1 MALGTDNLRVKENIR
16 HSMAILA
23 LGINHATAPIAL
35 RERVAFAPERTPA
48 ALRDLSTMPGVGAA
62 AILSTCNRTELY
74 VDHEPG
80 AEHHALDWLE
90 RFHGFSRSEL
100 HTSTYRYQDEHAV
113 RHVFRVAT
121 GLDSLVVGEPQILG
135 QLKQA
140 YRIAQ
145 EAHTLSGPL
154 EQLLQR
160 SFSVAKNVRTETRL
174 GANAVSVAYAAVRLA
189 AQVFD
194 EMPRRQALLVGAGE
208 TIELVAR
215 HLLGA
220 GVRRTIVVNRTLER
234 ARSLAD
240 RIGGQ
245 AARLADLDTHL
256 VDCDILVTATH
267 GSEPVIRA
275 DAVKRAFTERRRRP
289 LFAVDLGVPRNI
301 DAAVGDLDDVY
312 LYTVDDLR
320 SVVEEGLRG
329 RREAAAQAES
339 MVALHVEE
347 FMAWWRERAAASTIV
362 SMRRRAEQARSD
374 VLDRA
379 LKRLQ
384 HGASPEQA
392 LEFLSHTLTNRLL
405 HRPTVGLRSA
415 AALGDEEFLE
425 FATRLL
431 ALEPLNSGE

>member
-1 MALGTDNLRVKENIR
+1 
-16 HSMAILA
+16 MAILA
-23 LGINHATAPIAL
+23 LGINHATAPVAL
-35 RERVAFAPERTPA
+35 RERVAFAPEHTPG
-48 ALRDLSTMPGVGAA
+48 ALRDLQALPGVEAA

-80 AEHHALDWLE
+80 AEDHALDWLE
-90 RFHGFSRSEL
+90 RFHGVARAEL
-100 HTSTYRYQDEHAV
+100 IPVTYRYQDAQAV

-145 EAHTLSGPL
+145 DAHTLSGPL

-189 AQVFD
+189 TQVFD
-194 EMPRRQALLVGAGE
+194 EMPRRHAVLVGAGE

-215 HLLGA
+215 HLVGA
-220 GVRRTIVVNRTLER
+220 GVRRMVVVNRTLER
-234 ARSLAD
+234 ARALAD
-240 RIGGQ
+240 QIGGQ
-245 AARLADLDTHL
+245 AARLADLEAHL
-256 VDCDILVTATH
+256 ADCDILVTAV
-267 GSEPVIRA
+267 GGNEPVVQTA
-275 DAVKRAFTERRRRP
+275 ALKRAFAGRRRRP

-301 DAAVGDLDDVY
+301 EPSVGDLDDIY

-320 SVVEEGLRG
+320 AVVEDGLRG

-339 MVALHVEE
+339 MVTLHVDE
-347 FMAWWRERAAASTIV
+347 FMSWWRERAAASTIV
-362 SMRRRAEQARSD
+362 ALRQRAERARAE
-374 VLDRA
+374 VLERA
-379 LKRLQ
+379 LKHLR
-384 HGASPEQA
+384 HGATPEESLA
-392 LEFLSHTLTNRLL
+392 FLSHALTNRLL

-415 AALGDEEFLE
+415 AALGDEEFIEL
-425 FATRLL
+425 ATRLL
-431 ALEPLNSGE
+431 ALEGNE

>member
-1 MALGTDNLRVKENIR
+1 
-16 HSMAILA
+16 MAILA
-23 LGINHATAPIAL
+23 LGINHATAPVSL
-35 RERVAFAPERTPA
+35 RERVAFAPERTPE
-48 ALRDLSTMPGVGAA
+48 ALHDLRMLPGVGAA

-80 AEHHALDWLE
+80 TELQALQWLE
-90 RFHGFSRSEL
+90 RFHGFRPSEL
-100 HTSTYRYQDEHAV
+100 HAASYRYQDVQAV

-121 GLDSLVVGEPQILG
+121 GLDSLVIGEPQILG

-145 EAHTLSGPL
+145 DARTLSGPL

-160 SFSVAKNVRTETRL
+160 SFSVAKTVRTETRL
-174 GANAVSVAYAAVRLA
+174 GANAVSVAFAAVRLA
-189 AQVFD
+189 TQVFD
-194 EMPRRQALLVGAGE
+194 EMPRRQVVLVGAGE

-220 GVRRTIVVNRTLER
+220 GVRRTTVVNRTIER
-234 ARSLAD
+234 ARALAD

-245 AARLADLDTHL
+245 AARLSELDTHL
-256 VDCDILVTATH
+256 QDCDILVTATH

-275 DAVKRAFTERRRRP
+275 DALRQAFVGRRRRP

-301 DAAVGDLDDVY
+301 EAAVAELPDVY

-320 SVVEEGLRG
+320 QVVEEGMRG

-339 MVALHVEE
+339 MVTLHVEE
-347 FMAWWRERAAASTIV
+347 FMSWWRERAAASTIV
-362 SMRRRAEQARSD
+362 NMRRRADQARAD
-374 VLDRA
+374 VLERA
-379 LKRLQ
+379 RRYLRQ
-384 HGASPEQA
+384 GATPEQA
-392 LEFLSHTLTNRLL
+392 LEYLSQALTNRLL

-415 AALGDEEFLE
+415 AALGDEESLE
-425 FATRLL
+425 FASRLL
-431 ALEPLNSGE
+431 ALEPLDGN

>member
-1 MALGTDNLRVKENIR
+1 
-16 HSMAILA
+16 MAILA

-35 RERVAFAPERTPA
+35 RERVAFAPERTPE
-48 ALRDLSTMPGVGAA
+48 ALRDLSMLPGVGAA

-80 AEHHALDWLE
+80 AEQSALDWLE
-90 RFHGFSRSEL
+90 RFHGFARSEL
-100 HTSTYRYQDEHAV
+100 HTATYRYQDEHAV

-140 YRIAQ
+140 YRLAQ
-145 EAHTLSGPL
+145 DARTLSGPL

-194 EMPRRQALLVGAGE
+194 EMPKRQALLVGAGE

-234 ARSLAD
+234 ARALAD

-245 AARLADLDTHL
+245 AARLSDLDTHL
-256 VDCDILVTATH
+256 ADCDILVTATH
-267 GSEPVIRA
+267 GNDPVIRA
-275 DAVKRAFTERRRRP
+275 QAVKRAFAGRRRRP

-301 DAAVGDLDDVY
+301 EAAVGELDDVY

-320 SVVEEGLRG
+320 NVVEEGLRG

-347 FMAWWRERAAASTIV
+347 FMSWWRERAAASTIV
-362 SMRRRAEQARSD
+362 SMRRRADQARHD
-374 VLDRA
+374 VLERA
-379 LKRLQ
+379 LKRLHQ
-384 HGASPEQA
+384 GATPEQA

-425 FATRLL
+425 FASRLL
-431 ALEPLNSGE
+431 ALEPLSSSE

>member
-1 MALGTDNLRVKENIR
+1 
-16 HSMAILA
+16 MAILA

-35 RERVAFAPERTPA
+35 RERVAFAPERTPD
-48 ALRDLSTMPGVGAA
+48 ALRDLRALPGVGAA
-62 AILSTCNRTELY
+62 AILSTCNRTEVY

-80 AEHHALDWLE
+80 AEQKALTWLE
-90 RFHGFSRSEL
+90 RFHGLDPAEL
-100 HTSTYRYQDEHAV
+100 HPATYRYQDAQAV

-145 EAHTLSGPL
+145 DARTLSGPL

-160 SFSVAKNVRTETRL
+160 SFSVAKTVRTETRL

-189 AQVFD
+189 TQVFD
-194 EMPRRQALLVGAGE
+194 EMPKRQALLVGAGE

-215 HLLGA
+215 HLVGA
-220 GVRRTIVVNRTLER
+220 GVRRTLVVNRTLER
-234 ARSLAD
+234 AHALAD

-245 AARLADLDTHL
+245 AARLADLETHL

-267 GSEPVIRA
+267 GNDPVVRS
-275 DAVKRAFTERRRRP
+275 DMVRRAFAGRRRRP

-301 DAAVGDLDDVY
+301 EASVGDLDDVY
-312 LYTVDDLR
+312 LYSVDDLR
-320 SVVEEGLRG
+320 GIVEEGLRG

-339 MVALHVEE
+339 MVTLHVEE
-347 FMAWWRERAAASTIV
+347 FMAWWRERSAASAII
-362 SMRRRAEQARSD
+362 SMRQRAEQARAD
-374 VLDRA
+374 VLERA
-379 LKRLQ
+379 RKRLR
-384 HGASPEQA
+384 HGDTPEQA
-392 LEFLSHTLTNRLL
+392 LEFLANTLTNRLL

-415 AALGDEEFLE
+415 AAVGDEEFLE
-425 FATRLL
+425 FASRLL
-431 ALEPLNSGE
+431 ALEAVSGE

>member
-1 MALGTDNLRVKENIR
+1 
-16 HSMAILA
+16 MAILA
-23 LGINHATAPIAL
+23 LGINHATAPVAL
-35 RERVAFAPERTPA
+35 RERVAFAPDSTPT
-48 ALRDLSTMPGVGAA
+48 ALRDLQALPGVEAA

-80 AEHHALDWLE
+80 AELRALEWLE
-90 RFHGFSRSEL
+90 RFHGLARAEL
-100 HTSTYRYQDEHAV
+100 ASVTYRYQDAQAV

-140 YRIAQ
+140 YRLAQ
-145 EAHTLSGPL
+145 DARTLSGPL

-160 SFSVAKNVRTETRL
+160 SFSVAKTVRTETRL

-189 AQVFD
+189 TQVFD
-194 EMPRRQALLVGAGE
+194 EMPRRQAVLVGAGE

-220 GVRRTIVVNRTLER
+220 GVRRTVVVNRTLER
-234 ARSLAD
+234 ARALAD

-245 AARLADLDTHL
+245 AARLSELDAHL
-256 VDCDILVTATH
+256 ADCDILVTATH
-267 GSEPVIRA
+267 GAEPVVQA
-275 DAVKRAFTERRRRP
+275 AALKRAFAGRRRRP

-301 DAAVGDLDDVY
+301 DAAVADLDDVY

-320 SVVEEGLRG
+320 AVVEEGLRG

-339 MVALHVEE
+339 MVSLHVDE
-347 FMAWWRERAAASTIV
+347 FMGWWRERAASSMIV
-362 SMRRRAEQARSD
+362 AMRQRADHARAD

-379 LKRLQ
+379 LKRLR
-384 HGASPEQA
+384 HGDTPEQA
-392 LEFLSHTLTNRLL
+392 LEFLSHALCNRLL
-405 HRPTVGLRSA
+405 HRPTVALRTA
-415 AALGDEEFLE
+415 AANGDEDYLDW
-425 FATRLL
+425 ATRFWSND
-431 ALEPLNSGE
+431 ADSSEPR

>member
-1 MALGTDNLRVKENIR
+1 
-16 HSMAILA
+16 MAILA
-23 LGINHATAPIAL
+23 LGINHATAPVAL
-35 RERVAFAPERTPA
+35 RERVAFAPEHTPE
-48 ALRDLSTMPGVGAA
+48 ALRNLQALPGVEAA

-80 AEHHALDWLE
+80 AEEHALDWLE
-90 RFHGFSRSEL
+90 RFHGLARAEL
-100 HTSTYRYQDEHAV
+100 TPVTYRYQDAQAV

-140 YRIAQ
+140 YRMAQ
-145 EAHTLSGPL
+145 DARTLSGPL

-160 SFSVAKNVRTETRL
+160 SFSVAKTVRTETRL

-189 AQVFD
+189 GQVFD
-194 EMPRRQALLVGAGE
+194 ELPRRHAVLVGAGE

-215 HLLGA
+215 HLVGA
-220 GVRRTIVVNRTLER
+220 GVRRTVVVNRTLER
-234 ARSLAD
+234 ARALAD

-245 AARLADLDTHL
+245 AARLSDLDSHL
-256 VDCDILVTATH
+256 ADCDILVTATH
-267 GSEPVIRA
+267 GAEPVVRA
-275 DAVKRAFTERRRRP
+275 ASLKRAFAGRRRRP

-301 DAAVGDLDDVY
+301 EAAVSDLDDVY

-320 SVVEEGLRG
+320 AVVEEGLRG

-339 MVALHVEE
+339 MVTLHVDE
-347 FMAWWRERAAASTIV
+347 FMSWWRERAANSSIIV
-362 SMRRRAEQARSD
+362 MRQRAEQARLE

-379 LKRLQ
+379 AKRLRQ
-384 HGASPEQA
+384 GATPQEA
-392 LEFLSHTLTNRLL
+392 LEFLSHALTNRLL

-415 AALGDEEFLE
+415 AALGDEEFIDL
-425 FATRLL
+425 ATRLL
-431 ALEPLNSGE
+431 ALEPLAGEPER

>member
-1 MALGTDNLRVKENIR
+1 
-16 HSMAILA
+16 MAILA
-23 LGINHATAPIAL
+23 LGINHATAPISL
-35 RERVAFAPERTPA
+35 RERIAFAPERTPQ
-48 ALRDLSTMPGVGAA
+48 ALQDLRAVPGVGAA

-80 AEHHALDWLE
+80 ADRHTLEWLE
-90 RFHGFSRSEL
+90 RFHGLRPTEL
-100 HTSTYRYQDEHAV
+100 HAASYRYQDAQAV

-121 GLDSLVVGEPQILG
+121 GLDSLVIGEPQILG

-145 EAHTLSGPL
+145 DARTLSGPL

-189 AQVFD
+189 TQVFD

-220 GVRRTIVVNRTLER
+220 GVRRTTVVNRTIER
-234 ARSLAD
+234 AQALAD

-245 AARLADLDTHL
+245 AARLSDLDSHL

-267 GSEPVIRA
+267 GSDPVIRTEA
-275 DAVKRAFTERRRRP
+275 LQRAFAGRRRRP

-301 DAAVGDLDDVY
+301 EASVGQLDDVY

-320 SVVEEGLRG
+320 SVVEEGMRG

-339 MVALHVEE
+339 MVSLHVEE

-362 SMRRRAEQARSD
+362 SMRRRADQARAD
-374 VLDRA
+374 VLERA
-379 LKRLQ
+379 MRQLRQ
-384 HGASPEQA
+384 GASPQEA
-392 LEFLSHTLTNRLL
+392 LEFLAHTLTNRLL

-425 FATRLL
+425 FASRLL
-431 ALEPLNSGE
+431 ALEPLNRE